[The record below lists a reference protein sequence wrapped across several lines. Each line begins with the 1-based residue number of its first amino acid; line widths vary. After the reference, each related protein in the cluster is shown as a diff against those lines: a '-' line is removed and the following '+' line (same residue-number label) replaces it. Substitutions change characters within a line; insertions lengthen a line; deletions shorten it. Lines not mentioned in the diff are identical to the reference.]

1 MFNNQFNIYLLL
13 QQSIFDTFAD
23 DGKDDQY
30 GCDENN
36 VQAKKMLTN
45 SELLKHLHNVLKTSD
60 LHKVTAVT
68 VRRTLEEQLD
78 IDLSD
83 KKTFIWNQIK
93 LYLQSL
99 L

>member
-1 MFNNQFNIYLLL
+1 MM
-13 QQSIFDTFAD
+13 
-23 DGKDDQY
+23 
-30 GCDENN
+30 E
-36 VQAKKMLTN
+36 N

-60 LHKVTAVT
+60 LDKVTAVT
-68 VRRTLEEQLD
+68 VCRTLEEQLD

-99 L
+99 YNPGDNVQLEGVNEDV

>member
-1 MFNNQFNIYLLL
+1 
-13 QQSIFDTFAD
+13 
-23 DGKDDQY
+23 
-30 GCDENN
+30 
-36 VQAKKMLTN
+36 MLTN

-60 LHKVTAVT
+60 LDKVTAVT

-99 L
+99 YNPGDNVQLEGVNEDV